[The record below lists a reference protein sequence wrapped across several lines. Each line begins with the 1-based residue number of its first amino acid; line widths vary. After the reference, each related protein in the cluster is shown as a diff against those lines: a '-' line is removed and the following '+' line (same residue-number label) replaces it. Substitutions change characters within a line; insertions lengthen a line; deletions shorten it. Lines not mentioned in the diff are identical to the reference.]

1 MPDFLQRDQAPL
13 TSSQWTTLDQV
24 IVGTARSILV
34 GRRVIPLAGPFGA
47 GVQALPSDTLG
58 GSTTGQIDLLGN
70 AEGEAVRLEA
80 RRFLPVPLLYKDFW
94 LHWRDIEA
102 SIQLGIPLDTSRAAV
117 AASAVAQAE
126 DALILDGNAEL
137 GLPGL
142 RTVEGHQTAPMG
154 DWDKVGQG
162 FAAVV
167 NAVRQLAD
175 RGFPGPYALILS
187 TGLYANLNR
196 LFGNTGVL
204 EIAQVEK
211 LAQRGV
217 YSTSVLP
224 EPAALLVD
232 SSAQNVD
239 LAIASDLV
247 TAYVE
252 SSNLNHHFR
261 VLESVLPRIHRPD
274 AICVFEAS

>member
-13 TSSQWTTLDQV
+13 TPAQWATLDGV
-24 IVGTARSILV
+24 VVSTARSILV
-34 GRRVIPLAGPFGA
+34 GRRVMSLVGPFGA

-102 SIQLGIPLDTSRAAV
+102 SDRFGLPLDTSRAAI

-126 DALILDGNAEL
+126 DALLLDGNAEL

-142 RTVEGHQTAPMG
+142 RTVEGRQTVAMG
-154 DWDKVGQG
+154 DWGKVGQG

-167 NAVRQLAD
+167 NAVRQLSD
-175 RGFPGPYALILS
+175 SGFPGPYALIVS
-187 TGLYANLNR
+187 TGLYAALNR

-204 EIAQVEK
+204 EIAQVEQ
-211 LAQRGV
+211 LARRGV

-224 EPAALLVD
+224 EPAALLID
-232 SSAQNVD
+232 GNAQNLD

-261 VLESVLPRIHRPD
+261 VLESLLLRIHRPD
-274 AICVFEAS
+274 AVCVFEAS